1 MLNGF
6 LKVDTKDED
15 SLLSGGISAG
25 GVSADQQK
33 EEEEE
38 KTISVSIEMTELK
51 EVMFLIE
58 GCNKYFN
65 LCVLRKKRKMM

>member
-15 SLLSGGISAG
+15 SLLSGGI
-25 GVSADQQK
+25 SADQQK